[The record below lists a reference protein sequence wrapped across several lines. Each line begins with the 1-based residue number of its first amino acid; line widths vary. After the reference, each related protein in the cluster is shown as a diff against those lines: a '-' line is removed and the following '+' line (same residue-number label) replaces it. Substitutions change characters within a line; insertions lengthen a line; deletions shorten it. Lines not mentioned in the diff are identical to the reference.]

1 MFKFS
6 FVNKFKFSKMFYKI
20 ETDNCVKLYQ
30 VHNGLAIFKNSKV
43 LEKIEIS
50 EFLKLKPIQ
59 IKKQVFHKLL
69 NEYFNNL
76 DIRWEFDGK
85 KFKKMPNFENVAEFF
100 EFQKLANSKP
110 FVVMSKGSLY
120 RIAFT
125 NFDERV
131 FTYSPRN
138 LKLSGYSTIQLFDFK
153 TLKFVGYTNVKNCA
167 PVFNITD
174 KLVV

>member
-1 MFKFS
+1 
-6 FVNKFKFSKMFYKI
+6 MFYKI
-20 ETDNCVKLYQ
+20 ENSNGVKLYQ
-30 VHNGLAIFKNSKV
+30 VCNGLAILKNSKV
-43 LEKIEIS
+43 SEEIEIS

-59 IKKQVFHKLL
+59 IKKQDFHKLL

-85 KFKKMPNFENVAEFF
+85 KYKKLPNFENLAEFF
-100 EFQKLANSKP
+100 KFKKLANSKP

-125 NFDERV
+125 NFDESV
-131 FTYSPRN
+131 FAYSPRN
-138 LKLSGYSTIQLFDFK
+138 LKVSGHSTIQLFDFK
-153 TLKFVGYTNVKNCA
+153 TLEFVGYTNVKNCA

-174 KLVV
+174 KIVV

>member
-1 MFKFS
+1 
-6 FVNKFKFSKMFYKI
+6 MFYKI
-20 ETDNCVKLYQ
+20 ENPNGVKLYQ
-30 VHNGLAIFKNSKV
+30 ICNDSAILKNSKISEQIK
-43 LEKIEIS
+43 LS
-50 EFLKLKPIQ
+50 EFLELKPIQ

-69 NEYFNNL
+69 NEYFNTL

-85 KFKKMPNFENVAEFF
+85 KFKKLPNFENLAEFF
-100 EFQKLANSKP
+100 EFQKLASSKP

-120 RIAFT
+120 RIKFT

-138 LKLSGYSTIQLFDFK
+138 LKISGYSTIQLFDFK

-174 KLVV
+174 KIVL